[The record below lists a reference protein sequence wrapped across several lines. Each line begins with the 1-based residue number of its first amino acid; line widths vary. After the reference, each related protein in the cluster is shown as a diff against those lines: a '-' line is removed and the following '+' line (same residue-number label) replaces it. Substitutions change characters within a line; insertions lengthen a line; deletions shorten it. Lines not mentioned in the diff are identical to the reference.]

1 MKNPSPL
8 LLLSQPYGGKQPYRQ
23 PYHSQKKHQ
32 LRRAAEGAEAVNR
45 AAAVLI
51 MASAILANAR
61 IARTAGDNMNKK
73 TIFLIAIVIV
83 SAMFIS
89 GCTQQTTIKNSE
101 EVGTTV
107 TNISQDVGD
116 VTSTLQDIDSS
127 LGG

>member
-1 MKNPSPL
+1 
-8 LLLSQPYGGKQPYRQ
+8 
-23 PYHSQKKHQ
+23 
-32 LRRAAEGAEAVNR
+32 
-45 AAAVLI
+45 
-51 MASAILANAR
+51 
-61 IARTAGDNMNKK
+61 MNKK